1 MRSSRLVLVVI
12 GLGLGLG
19 ALASPAAAA
28 QRVEL
33 AGKVT
38 ASRTVL
44 AQRRVGEARYIA
56 ISDLFYRD
64 RAAVVEVLDLTTRSV
79 IQVAAKRAVFERR
92 FGVSR
97 GGSVAVPQGDVV
109 VYRDGVVGLALASAP
124 VISPRRYWYAELDA
138 RTGKLLRVADLAV
151 LRDGEQLEVIGADA
165 DGGAAWFAVTRIGPR
180 GRALVLRR
188 LDLGSLEQQD
198 EQRVELAARAE
209 AQGHE
214 HAVRVHAAADFSRFA
229 IVEYAE
235 DGVGMAPAHIYV
247 ADPVAGTAFAVAAP
261 PAAYGVAFS
270 PDGRYI
276 YVGSAQRGTI
286 ARIDVA
292 AGRIDKQV
300 SGPGDLAER
309 QEAVRAGVVEQLRG
323 VRPAGPPGAQRREPS
338 GRTGGGDGGAARQR
352 HRLARRRL
360 LRRSRGRGS
369 AQAARRR
376 SRLPDRPPGRVT
388 ATSSG
393 ARPPGAP
400 GAAGCGRS
408 CRAGGRA
415 AGRPDR
421 HRR

>member
-1 MRSSRLVLVVI
+1 MRSSRLVPVPVIVLGLGI
-12 GLGLGLG
+12 GLGIGLG
-19 ALASPAAAA
+19 AVASPAAAA

-56 ISDLFYRD
+56 ISDLFYRG
-64 RAAVVEVLDLTTRSV
+64 RAAVVEVLDLATSSV

-97 GGSVAVPQGDVV
+97 GGSIVAPLGDVV

-138 RTGKLLRVADLAV
+138 RTGKLLRVADLAA
-151 LRDGEQLEVIGADA
+151 LRDGEQLEVIGADPDA
-165 DGGAAWFAVTRIGPR
+165 GAAWFAVTRIGSR

-198 EQRVELAARAE
+198 EQRIELAARAE
-209 AQGHE
+209 GGHE

-235 DGVGMAPAHIYV
+235 DGVGMAPAHVYV
-247 ADPVAGTAFAVAAP
+247 VDPVAGTSFAVAAP

-270 PDGRYI
+270 ADGRYI

-286 ARIDVA
+286 SRIDVA

-300 SGPGDLAER
+300 AGPRFLHHLVISPSGKKLFALASSSSYAVYDLPDLQAR
-309 QEAVRAGVVEQLRG
+309 SDATHPAGVAAAMAELHGNGIASLDGAYFVAPEAEDPRKPHTDDRG
-323 VRPAGPPGAQRREPS
+323 YVI
-338 GRTGGGDGGAARQR
+338 AR
-352 HRLARRRL
+352 LIE
-360 LRRSRGRGS
+360 
-369 AQAARRR
+369 
-376 SRLPDRPPGRVT
+376 
-388 ATSSG
+388 
-393 ARPPGAP
+393 
-400 GAAGCGRS
+400 
-408 CRAGGRA
+408 
-415 AGRPDR
+415 
-421 HRR
+421 

>member
-1 MRSSRLVLVVI
+1 MRSSVLVVI
-12 GLGLGLG
+12 VLGLGLGLG
-19 ALASPAAAA
+19 IDLGLGAAASAAAGA

-79 IQVAAKRAVFERR
+79 IQVAARRALFERR
-92 FGVSR
+92 FGVSH

-109 VYRDGVVGLALASAP
+109 VYRDGVVGLALSSAA

-165 DGGAAWFAVTRIGPR
+165 DGGAAWFAITRIGSR
-180 GRALVLRR
+180 GRTLVLRR

-198 EQRVELAARAE
+198 EQRVELPARAE
-209 AQGHE
+209 ARGHE

-235 DGVGMAPAHIYV
+235 DGIGMAPAHIYV
-247 ADPVAGTAFAVAAP
+247 ADPVAGTSFAVAAP

-270 PDGRYI
+270 ADGRYI

-286 ARIDVA
+286 VRINVA

-300 SGPGDLAER
+300 AGPRFLHHLVISPSGKKLFALASSSSYAVYDLPDL
-309 QEAVRAGVVEQLRG
+309 QVRSDATH
-323 VRPAGPPGAQRREPS
+323 PAGLAAAMAELHGNGIASLDGAYFVAPEAEDPRKPHTDDR
-338 GRTGGGDGGAARQR
+338 GYLIAR
-352 HRLARRRL
+352 LIE
-360 LRRSRGRGS
+360 
-369 AQAARRR
+369 
-376 SRLPDRPPGRVT
+376 
-388 ATSSG
+388 
-393 ARPPGAP
+393 
-400 GAAGCGRS
+400 
-408 CRAGGRA
+408 
-415 AGRPDR
+415 
-421 HRR
+421 